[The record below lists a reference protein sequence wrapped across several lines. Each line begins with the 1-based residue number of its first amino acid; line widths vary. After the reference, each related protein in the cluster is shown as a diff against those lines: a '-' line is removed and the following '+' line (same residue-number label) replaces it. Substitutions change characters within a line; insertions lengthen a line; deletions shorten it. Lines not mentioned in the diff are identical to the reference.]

1 MCDFTKKFFL
11 SINVV
16 YCKWLFSVPGIAE
29 FNKYGVLYTAE
40 KINIDI
46 HKANFIVYVKVIN
59 SFPCRFFC
67 LYCSFESSS
76 YKSAIAHLLQYPQHS
91 EIIIHKKDKNQI
103 QYIYFKII
111 SDISLE
117 QVVL

>member
-16 YCKWLFSVPGIAE
+16 YYKWLFSVPGIVE
-29 FNKYGVLYTAE
+29 LNKYGVLYTAE

-46 HKANFIVYVKVIN
+46 HKANVIVYVKVIN
-59 SFPCRFFC
+59 SFSCIFFC
-67 LYCSFESSS
+67 LYYSFEGSS
-76 YKSAIAHLLQYPQHS
+76 YKSAIVHLLQYPQHS

-103 QYIYFKII
+103 QYLYFKII

-117 QVVL
+117 